1 MKGKKEK
8 EEDFTDDYKITKLFW
23 SITELADMFNINASL
38 LRLWERQFEILR
50 PRRINSRGDRKYN
63 KEDIEHFKLIY
74 HLVREKG
81 YSIPGA
87 QAKLKEM
94 KSDPVNNEQVVLTL
108 LSVREFLVNLRA
120 NL

>member
-1 MKGKKEK
+1 MAKKE
-8 EEDFTDDYKITKLFW
+8 EENFDDEYKITKLYW
-23 SITELADMFNINASL
+23 NITELAEMFGVTTSL
-38 LRLWERQFEILR
+38 LRLWGRQFEILN

-87 QAKLKEM
+87 QAKLREM
-94 KSDPVNNEQVVLTL
+94 KDDPINNEQVVLTL
-108 LSVREFLVNLRA
+108 RSVKEFLVELRA